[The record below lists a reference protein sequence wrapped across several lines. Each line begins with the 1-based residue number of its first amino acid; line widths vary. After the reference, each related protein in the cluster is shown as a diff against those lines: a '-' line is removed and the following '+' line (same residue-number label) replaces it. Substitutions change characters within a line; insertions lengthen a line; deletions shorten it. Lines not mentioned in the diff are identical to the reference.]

1 MSLWELEIADW
12 GHRLGIERLSGT
24 KPGSKIVYIR
34 RRKGELDER
43 GGTLTMSHPRPSLTV
58 YLAHTLGRSGR
69 HLGSIWN
76 ANKVLDPLT
85 CLSSLIA
92 LDLLHLLAGK
102 NVCGFATSLT
112 SCGF

>member
-12 GHRLGIERLSGT
+12 GQRLGIEQFSGL
-24 KPGSKIVYIR
+24 KPGSKIVTVVEEERER
-34 RRKGELDER
+34 R
-43 GGTLTMSHPRPSLTV
+43 TMSHPRPSLTV

-92 LDLLHLLAGK
+92 LDLLHLLAGGERMSA
-102 NVCGFATSLT
+102 VLQQA
-112 SCGF
+112 

>member
-69 HLGSIWN
+69 PLGSIWN
-76 ANKVLDPLT
+76 AANKVLDPLT

-92 LDLLHLLAGK
+92 LDLLHLLAGGERMSA
-102 NVCGFATSLT
+102 VLQQA
-112 SCGF
+112 